1 MSAPREPGRPQASP
15 DGKAAAGNARAGKAG
30 AGWGDDAGWR
40 GARPELAILVLMVAV
55 LTAGGYAFAG
65 PAAAT
70 VVVLVAAVVCLAGL
84 RLLAVPD
91 QLPPQADDTHAAR
104 PAGSFAGFWR
114 RRAELTDGTASHA
127 AYDLYLRVTL
137 QRLLATRLAER
148 HGISLYADPQAARR
162 ALLGGRDDDR
172 LWYWIDPARP
182 AEKDGR
188 RPGIPPRTLAVLV
201 DRLERL

>member
-1 MSAPREPGRPQASP
+1 MSAPEEAGRPQASSAS
-15 DGKAAAGNARAGKAG
+15 KAAASAG

-40 GARPELAILVLMVAV
+40 GARPELAILVLLVAV
-55 LTAGGYAFAG
+55 LAAGGYAFAG

-91 QLPPQADDTHAAR
+91 QLPPQAADTQAAQLT
-104 PAGSFAGFWR
+104 GSFAGFWR
-114 RRAELTDGTASHA
+114 RRAELADGTASHA

-148 HGISLYADPQAARR
+148 HGISLFEEPQAARR
-162 ALLGGRDDDR
+162 ALPAGRDDDR